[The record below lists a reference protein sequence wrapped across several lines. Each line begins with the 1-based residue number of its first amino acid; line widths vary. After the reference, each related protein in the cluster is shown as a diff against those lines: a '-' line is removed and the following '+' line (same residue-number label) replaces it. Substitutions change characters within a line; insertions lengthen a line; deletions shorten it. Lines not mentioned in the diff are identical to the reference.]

1 MIELLTLCGFE
12 TSEIESQLPRIE
24 KAFHRL
30 GINSGDIE
38 RGKQRLKKYYDIELQ
53 GIRKAIG
60 LSIRDVVDTM
70 LAREE
75 GKKKVLYGFMAG
87 GFEIIGST
95 LIAQSKDIHST
106 MLAPT
111 FQFVLGCI
119 FDKLVPVLE
128 TAEQKWLK
136 AGKVCHCANIKT
148 LVGLLTLDLI
158 PKPDLLVTS
167 GQLCDTSPKTLD
179 ILSELYDIPTYYFDT
194 CQDREFR
201 EYPDSRRSINL
212 CAESIRNLIK
222 KIQEVVGF
230 EIEDKMIWDVIN
242 DRNEPRRI
250 LRNVQNLIET
260 SDPTPLCST
269 NEALFT
275 FFSIPLSTVN
285 SAELCSILST
295 LLEEL
300 QNRVDRKEGAVVK
313 GSPRILSLLPPN
325 SSDPRQDHL
334 LCEMGI
340 ASIVSETG
348 HFPLHGLRYIDFDE
362 EKPKDAPHS
371 LALSLHRSMA
381 QSLRARTSI
390 IIGICKSLHIDGVIA
405 RFHVGCRTVAGDP
418 LLIKDAITKELGI
431 PVLLLEWESFDPRAY
446 NEEQFRRQFELFKG
460 AMKNKR

>member
-30 GINSGDIE
+30 GINAGDIE

-53 GIRKAIG
+53 GVRKAIG

-75 GKKKVLYGFMAG
+75 GKKKILYGFMAG

-95 LIAQSKDIHST
+95 LIAHSKDIHST

-136 AGKVCHCANIKT
+136 AGKVCHCGNIKT

-167 GQLCDTSPKTLD
+167 GQLCDSSPKTLD
-179 ILSELYDIPTYYFDT
+179 ILNELYDIPTYSFDT

-201 EYPDSRRSINL
+201 DYPDSKQSIYL

-222 KIQEVVGF
+222 TIQEVVGF

-242 DRNEPRRI
+242 DRNEPRRL
-250 LRNVQNLIET
+250 LRDIQNLIET

-285 SAELCSILST
+285 SAELCSILSA

-300 QNRVDRKEGAVVK
+300 QSRVDRKEGAVEK

-325 SSDPRQDHL
+325 ASDPRQDHL

-348 HFPLHGLRYIDFDE
+348 HFPLHGLRSIDFDE

-381 QSLRARTSI
+381 QSLRARSSI
-390 IIGICKSLHIDGVIA
+390 IIEICKSLHIDGVIA

-446 NEEQFRRQFELFKG
+446 NEDQFKRQFELFKG
-460 AMKNKR
+460 AMTNNR